1 MEAAPQRQVKKHTYF
16 NSKYI
21 SVKHCHRI
29 QGETD
34 GKSGVDQ
41 GRIFSRRRQK
51 NEKAFVDDMLIRLLR
66 LTLGRCQ

>member
-21 SVKHCHRI
+21 SAKHCHGHRI
-29 QGETD
+29 RGETG

-51 NEKAFVDDMLIRLLR
+51 NEKALNPMWMI
-66 LTLGRCQ
+66 C